1 MTSVRTLAQAPAR
14 RRQRWLAGLARSAVL
29 ARLSGIATGRLVLH
43 DRTVGAALVFGGAT
57 PGLDA
62 EITVHDEA
70 FYQSLALGGGLGA
83 AEAFMDHAWNTP
95 DLTAVV
101 RLFVQNRVVLDGLE
115 RGLARLA
122 APLRRWLH
130 ARNRNDRAG
139 SRRNIAAHY
148 DLGDDLF
155 ALFLDETMTYSA
167 AVFEAP
173 VATLAE
179 AQRAKLDRLCRKLGL
194 SSGDHLLEIGTGW
207 GAMAVHAAERYGCRV
222 TSTTISR
229 NQAAHAR
236 ARAAAAG
243 LEARVEIREDDY
255 RDLGG
260 QYDKLV
266 SVEMVEAV
274 GPEYL
279 PGFFAHCSSLLRPNG
294 VMAMQAITI
303 ADQHYARALRQVDF
317 IKRYVFPGS
326 FIPSTTALL
335 QAMTKSTD
343 LRLVHQEDL
352 GPHYAETLRRWRTNF
367 RANRAAILAAGYDE
381 RFLRLWEYYLAYCE
395 GGFEE
400 RFLGVSQLVFA
411 KPQWRGSL
419 PLRVSDAQA

>member
-1 MTSVRTLAQAPAR
+1 MTSVRALTKAPSR
-14 RRQRWLAGLARSAVL
+14 RRHRWLQGLARGAVHT
-29 ARLSGIATGRLVLH
+29 RLSRLTAGRLVLN
-43 DRTVGAALVFGGAT
+43 DRTVGEAFVFGGDT
-57 PGLDA
+57 PGIDA
-62 EITVHDEA
+62 EITVCDET

-83 AEAFMDHAWNTP
+83 AEAFMDHAWTTP

-101 RLFVQNRVVLDGLE
+101 RLLVRNRAVLDGLE

-155 ALFLDETMTYSA
+155 ALFLDATMTYSA
-167 AVFEAP
+167 AVFETPA
-173 VATLAE
+173 ATLAE
-179 AQRAKLDRLCRKLGL
+179 AQRTKLDRLCRKLDL
-194 SSGDHLLEIGTGW
+194 SARDHLLEIGTGW
-207 GAMAVHAAERYGCRV
+207 GALAVHAAERYGCRV
-222 TSTTISR
+222 TTTTISK

-243 LEARVEIREDDY
+243 VATRVDIREDDY
-255 RDLGG
+255 RDLRGS
-260 QYDKLV
+260 YDKLV
-266 SVEMVEAV
+266 SVEMVEGV
-274 GPEYL
+274 GHEYL
-279 PGFFAHCSSLLRPNG
+279 PGFFARCSSLLRPDG

-317 IKRYVFPGS
+317 IKRFVFPGS

-335 QAMTKSTD
+335 QAMTKTTD

-352 GPHYAETLRRWRTNF
+352 APHYAETLRRWRTNF

-419 PLRVSDAQA
+419 PLRVSAAPA